1 MLIKRT
7 ANAGVLL
14 TLDGVSVLLDGVSRE
29 IAGYLPTPPSIR
41 EALCED
47 FPDLVAFTHPH
58 EDHFDIDFARSYH
71 TQTLRPILG
80 PESLPV
86 EGVRNGPVTVG
97 GVTVTPVG
105 SRHIGKAST
114 TTEHV
119 SFILEGSRCV
129 WFLGDASPAQWRS
142 KTELPRPDVLMV
154 PYAYATTDA
163 AWKMVCDLGA
173 KTVVL
178 LHLPDPGNDP
188 YGLWDAVKTA
198 TGQTPAYLP
207 LIPAM
212 GETVTIN

>member
-1 MLIKRT
+1 MRIKRT

-14 TLDGVSVLLDGVSRE
+14 TLDGVTVLLDGVSRE

-41 EALCED
+41 KELEETL
-47 FPDLVAFTHPH
+47 PDLVAVTHQH

-86 EGVRNGPVTVG
+86 EGAHNGAVTLG
-97 GVTVTPVG
+97 AVTVTPVS

-114 TTEHV
+114 TTEHL
-119 SFILEGSRCV
+119 SFILKGSACV
-129 WFLGDASPAQWRS
+129 WFLGDASPAQWRGR
-142 KTELPRPDVLMV
+142 TQLPRPDVLMV

-163 AWKMVCDLGA
+163 AWKMTCDLGA
-173 KTVVL
+173 KQIVL

-188 YGLWDAVKTA
+188 YGLWDAVRA
-198 TGQTPAYLP
+198 VTGQTPENLP

-212 GETVTIN
+212 GETVEIL